1 METAKQRSIFTGA
14 VRSDP
19 EYRQL
24 LEAVGVQ
31 RRANPKPVLV
41 TGLCE
46 GACDALCAALAEDI
60 PGGRPVLVVCPE
72 EKECLRLASICTVLG
87 LRAAFYPVRDLN
99 FYNMTASREFE
110 HNRLGIL
117 FGITGGLFDVILTT
131 PDAALG
137 YTMPPSALSEH
148 LITVSLEG
156 SADAGAGAGGVEA
169 LAMRLSAAGYIRADA
184 ASSETLGRSGLVE
197 GPGQFAVRGG
207 IVDVYAPSM
216 RIVRA
221 DGSRGGGSFALR
233 IEFFGD
239 EIDRM
244 GLFDTATQRVTEQ
257 IRSATLA
264 PAREL
269 LAGRAEL
276 EEIEAAVR
284 LLRRRT
290 KDQRVMDELDGELS
304 AIGTALESGSEV
316 RFLDKY
322 ISLVYSEKTCLL
334 DYFSPMT
341 LCLIRGNAAV
351 NDRLK
356 AAEWHAAKEAEEM
369 VTSGVIAGK
378 YAEYS
383 APASALS
390 SFISRHT
397 TVLLDSLMQGMSG
410 AELGGLYGFRTKHA
424 LSCAGNDMLLREEL
438 ENYFKSG
445 CRVVIMAGSE
455 ASAANYAGLLRE
467 WGYSARDAGDGSSL
481 DPDTIGRGE
490 AAVISEA
497 PVSPFEM
504 TVPRIAIITVLAD
517 ARAGAVSA
525 SSRARKRKKR
535 DSATEQIMSYADLSV
550 GDYVVHE
557 SHGIGRYLG
566 ITTME
571 VDGVTRG
578 YVTRQY
584 AGSDRLFMPVEKL
597 DEVSKYSG
605 ARADDDTLRLSKFGG
620 AEWGKTKA
628 KTKASLKNIAK
639 ELIKL
644 YAERMRRPGFA
655 FPKDDDFQRD
665 FESAFEYEE
674 TSAQL
679 DATEDIKEDMEKP
692 RPMDRLL
699 CGDVGY
705 GKTEVALRAAYKAI
719 VAGKQVALL
728 VPTTILALQ
737 HYQTATSRMR
747 AFAVNVE
754 MLSRFRTDKQQKKII
769 ADIARGDIDLI
780 IGTHR
785 LLSNDIK
792 FSDLGLLIVDE
803 EQRFGVAQ
811 KEKIKQAAGNVD
823 VLSLSATPI
832 PRTLNMAMTGIRD
845 ISVLDEAPGDR
856 LPVQTYVL
864 EHDDIIIMDAIKREL
879 RRGGQVFYLHNTVET
894 SDGVAAKIAKE
905 IPEATVVT
913 AHGKM
918 DKERL
923 EAIWADMTAGK
934 IDVLVCTTIIE
945 TGVDVPNANTL
956 IVDSAHRMGL
966 SQLHQLR
973 GRVGRS
979 SRRAYAYFTY
989 PRGRAL
995 SEIAEKRLEAI
1006 REYAEF
1012 GAGFRIALRDLEIR
1026 GAGSILGAEQH
1037 GHLDDVGYDMY
1048 VKLLNEAVLEE
1059 KGEKPA
1065 ERTECTVTI
1074 SQDAYLPASYVP
1086 SGAQRMALYKRIAH
1100 ITSQQDADELYD
1112 ELLDRYGE
1120 PPAATG
1126 TLLDIALLRHRAELC
1141 GITAVTQ
1148 SGGDIRIVPSEF
1160 DPLIW
1165 QELSASMP
1173 SRLRAVLGSTTYVT
1187 LRLRSGEDAV
1197 GIINRLFEKYIE
1209 IRDKAQ

>member
-1 METAKQRSIFTGA
+1 
-14 VRSDP
+14 
-19 EYRQL
+19 
-24 LEAVGVQ
+24 
-31 RRANPKPVLV
+31 
-41 TGLCE
+41 
-46 GACDALCAALAEDI
+46 
-60 PGGRPVLVVCPE
+60 
-72 EKECLRLASICTVLG
+72 
-87 LRAAFYPVRDLN
+87 
-99 FYNMTASREFE
+99 
-110 HNRLGIL
+110 
-117 FGITGGLFDVILTT
+117 
-131 PDAALG
+131 
-137 YTMPPSALSEH
+137 
-148 LITVSLEG
+148 
-156 SADAGAGAGGVEA
+156 
-169 LAMRLSAAGYIRADA
+169 
-184 ASSETLGRSGLVE
+184 
-197 GPGQFAVRGG
+197 
-207 IVDVYAPSM
+207 
-216 RIVRA
+216 
-221 DGSRGGGSFALR
+221 
-233 IEFFGD
+233 
-239 EIDRM
+239 
-244 GLFDTATQRVTEQ
+244 
-257 IRSATLA
+257 
-264 PAREL
+264 
-269 LAGRAEL
+269 
-276 EEIEAAVR
+276 
-284 LLRRRT
+284 
-290 KDQRVMDELDGELS
+290 
-304 AIGTALESGSEV
+304 
-316 RFLDKY
+316 
-322 ISLVYSEKTCLL
+322 
-334 DYFSPMT
+334 
-341 LCLIRGNAAV
+341 
-351 NDRLK
+351 
-356 AAEWHAAKEAEEM
+356 
-369 VTSGVIAGK
+369 
-378 YAEYS
+378 
-383 APASALS
+383 
-390 SFISRHT
+390 
-397 TVLLDSLMQGMSG
+397 
-410 AELGGLYGFRTKHA
+410 
-424 LSCAGNDMLLREEL
+424 
-438 ENYFKSG
+438 
-445 CRVVIMAGSE
+445 
-455 ASAANYAGLLRE
+455 
-467 WGYSARDAGDGSSL
+467 
-481 DPDTIGRGE
+481 
-490 AAVISEA
+490 
-497 PVSPFEM
+497 
-504 TVPRIAIITVLAD
+504 
-517 ARAGAVSA
+517 
-525 SSRARKRKKR
+525 
-535 DSATEQIMSYADLSV
+535 
-550 GDYVVHE
+550 
-557 SHGIGRYLG
+557 
-566 ITTME
+566 
-571 VDGVTRG
+571 
-578 YVTRQY
+578 
-584 AGSDRLFMPVEKL
+584 
-597 DEVSKYSG
+597 
-605 ARADDDTLRLSKFGG
+605 
-620 AEWGKTKA
+620 
-628 KTKASLKNIAK
+628 
-639 ELIKL
+639 
-644 YAERMRRPGFA
+644 MRRPGFA

-856 LPVQTYVL
+856 MPVQTYVL

-894 SDGVAAKIAKE
+894 IDGVAAKIAKE

>member
-1 METAKQRSIFTGA
+1 MSNMETTVQRSIFTGA
-14 VRSDP
+14 VRADS

-24 LEAVGVQ
+24 LAAVGVQ

-46 GACDALCAALAEDI
+46 GACDALSAALCEDM
-60 PGGRPVLVVCPE
+60 PGGRPAVIICPE
-72 EKECLRLASICTVLG
+72 EKECLRLASIATSLG

-99 FYNMTASREFE
+99 FYNITASREFE
-110 HNRLGIL
+110 HNRLGVL
-117 FGITGGLFDVILTT
+117 FGIVGGLFDVILTT

-137 YTMPPSALSEH
+137 YTMPPSSLADN
-148 LITVSLEG
+148 LISVSLDDGECG
-156 SADAGAGAGGVEA
+156 GISALVDS
-169 LAMRLSAAGYIRADA
+169 LTAAGYIRADA
-184 ASSETLGRSGLVE
+184 PGSETLGSSGLVE
-197 GPGQFAVRGG
+197 GAGQFAVRGG
-207 IVDVYAPSM
+207 IVDVAAPSM

-221 DGSRGGGSFALR
+221 DGSRDGGAFALR

-257 IRSATLA
+257 IKSAVLA

-269 LAGRAEL
+269 LAGREEL
-276 EEIEAAVR
+276 AAISAAVR
-284 LLRRRT
+284 TLRKKT
-290 KDQRVMDELDGELS
+290 KDPRVGEELDGELAALDT
-304 AIGTALESGSEV
+304 AIAAGGEV

-322 ISLVYSEKTCLL
+322 ISLIYSEKSCLL
-334 DYFSPMT
+334 DYFSPMS

-351 NDRLK
+351 SDRLK

-369 VTSGVIAGK
+369 VASGVIAGK

-383 APASALS
+383 APALRLTG
-390 SFISRHT
+390 FISKHT

-410 AELGGLYGFRTKHA
+410 AELGGLYGFRTKHS
-424 LSCAGNDMLLREEL
+424 LSCAGNDALLREEL
-438 ENYFKSG
+438 EGYVKG
-445 CRVVIMAGSE
+445 GYRVVLMAGSE
-455 ASAANYAGLLRE
+455 SAAANYAGLLRE
-467 WGYSARDAGDGSSL
+467 WGFNARDAGDGNAL
-481 DPDTIGRGE
+481 DPDTVDRGE
-490 AAVISEA
+490 VAVISSA
-497 PVSPFEM
+497 PISPFEM
-504 TVPRIAIITVLAD
+504 TVPRIAVITVLAD
-517 ARAGAVSA
+517 SRAGSVSA

-535 DSATEQIMSYADLSV
+535 ESATEQIMSYADLSV

-557 SHGIGRYLG
+557 THGIGRYLG

-571 VDGVTRG
+571 SGGVTRD
-578 YVTRQY
+578 YITIQY

-597 DEVSKYSG
+597 DKVSKYIG

-628 KTKASLKNIAK
+628 RAKAALKDIAK

-644 YAERMRRPGFA
+644 YAERSRRPGFA
-655 FPKDDDFQRD
+655 FPKDDQFQRD

-679 DATEDIKEDMEKP
+679 DAAEDIKEDMEKP

-769 ADIARGDIDLI
+769 ADIERGDIDLI

-785 LLSNDIK
+785 LLSGDIK
-792 FSDLGLLIVDE
+792 FNNLGLLIVDE

-811 KEKIKQAAGNVD
+811 KEKIKQASGNVD

-864 EHDDIIIMDAIKREL
+864 EHDDIIITDAIKREL

-894 SDGVAAKIAKE
+894 IDGIAAQIARE
-905 IPEATVVT
+905 VPDATIVT

-923 EAIWADMTAGK
+923 EEIWADMTAGK

-995 SEIAEKRLEAI
+995 TEIAEKRLEAI

-1059 KGEKPA
+1059 KGEKPV
-1065 ERTECTVTI
+1065 EKTECTVTLAE
-1074 SQDAYLPASYVP
+1074 DAYLPASYVP

-1100 ITSQQDADELYD
+1100 ITSQDDADELYD
-1112 ELLDRYGE
+1112 ELTDRYGE

-1126 TLLDIALLRHRAELC
+1126 ALLDIALLRHRAELC

-1148 SGGDIRIVPSEF
+1148 SGNDIRMVPSEF
-1160 DPLIW
+1160 DPVVW

-1173 SRLRAVLGSTTYVT
+1173 SRLRASLGSTTFVT
-1187 LRLRSGEDAV
+1187 LRLRGGEDPI

-1209 IRDKAQ
+1209 IRDKAE

>member
-1 METAKQRSIFTGA
+1 
-14 VRSDP
+14 
-19 EYRQL
+19 
-24 LEAVGVQ
+24 
-31 RRANPKPVLV
+31 
-41 TGLCE
+41 
-46 GACDALCAALAEDI
+46 
-60 PGGRPVLVVCPE
+60 
-72 EKECLRLASICTVLG
+72 
-87 LRAAFYPVRDLN
+87 
-99 FYNMTASREFE
+99 
-110 HNRLGIL
+110 
-117 FGITGGLFDVILTT
+117 
-131 PDAALG
+131 
-137 YTMPPSALSEH
+137 
-148 LITVSLEG
+148 
-156 SADAGAGAGGVEA
+156 
-169 LAMRLSAAGYIRADA
+169 
-184 ASSETLGRSGLVE
+184 
-197 GPGQFAVRGG
+197 
-207 IVDVYAPSM
+207 
-216 RIVRA
+216 
-221 DGSRGGGSFALR
+221 
-233 IEFFGD
+233 
-239 EIDRM
+239 
-244 GLFDTATQRVTEQ
+244 
-257 IRSATLA
+257 
-264 PAREL
+264 
-269 LAGRAEL
+269 
-276 EEIEAAVR
+276 
-284 LLRRRT
+284 
-290 KDQRVMDELDGELS
+290 
-304 AIGTALESGSEV
+304 
-316 RFLDKY
+316 
-322 ISLVYSEKTCLL
+322 
-334 DYFSPMT
+334 
-341 LCLIRGNAAV
+341 
-351 NDRLK
+351 
-356 AAEWHAAKEAEEM
+356 
-369 VTSGVIAGK
+369 
-378 YAEYS
+378 
-383 APASALS
+383 
-390 SFISRHT
+390 
-397 TVLLDSLMQGMSG
+397 
-410 AELGGLYGFRTKHA
+410 
-424 LSCAGNDMLLREEL
+424 
-438 ENYFKSG
+438 
-445 CRVVIMAGSE
+445 
-455 ASAANYAGLLRE
+455 
-467 WGYSARDAGDGSSL
+467 
-481 DPDTIGRGE
+481 
-490 AAVISEA
+490 
-497 PVSPFEM
+497 
-504 TVPRIAIITVLAD
+504 
-517 ARAGAVSA
+517 
-525 SSRARKRKKR
+525 
-535 DSATEQIMSYADLSV
+535 
-550 GDYVVHE
+550 
-557 SHGIGRYLG
+557 
-566 ITTME
+566 
-571 VDGVTRG
+571 
-578 YVTRQY
+578 
-584 AGSDRLFMPVEKL
+584 
-597 DEVSKYSG
+597 
-605 ARADDDTLRLSKFGG
+605 
-620 AEWGKTKA
+620 
-628 KTKASLKNIAK
+628 
-639 ELIKL
+639 
-644 YAERMRRPGFA
+644 MRRPGFA

-856 LPVQTYVL
+856 MPVQTYVL

-894 SDGVAAKIAKE
+894 IDGVAAKIAKE

-1148 SGGDIRIVPSEF
+1148 SGGDIHIVPSEF

>member
-571 VDGVTRG
+571 VDGVTRD
-578 YVTRQY
+578 YVTIQY

-597 DEVSKYSG
+597 DKVSKYIG

-894 SDGVAAKIAKE
+894 IDGVAAKIAKE

-1209 IRDKAQ
+1209 IRDNAR